1 MIKLH
6 NSMYTILR
14 HSLQQPACLLVSV
27 FWCLLENKVFSKNWR
42 TPPFRDSSNSPQ
54 PSQLARQIFF
64 SANFAEDYFAVFSLV
79 STYAKHFLAT
89 SFYFPTP

>member
-27 FWCLLENKVFSKNWR
+27 FWCLLENTTFSKNWR